1 MQVREALRNTANN
14 SSAPNNVYGWG
25 LINAYK
31 AILYFGEVW
40 GTPLIINGN
49 GKSIIRIGFASND
62 FTSASVVKFNYRTQ
76 NSKKFKSAEMV
87 MVKPFENGNY
97 SGVYECEL
105 PNPNNTNITF
115 SDVEYNFSVTIN
127 GKEIK
132 YKGSK

>member
-1 MQVREALRNTANN
+1 
-14 SSAPNNVYGWG
+14 
-25 LINAYK
+25 
-31 AILYFGEVW
+31 
-40 GTPLIINGN
+40 LIINGN

-105 PNPNNTNITF
+105 PNPNNTNISF

>member
-1 MQVREALRNTANN
+1 
-14 SSAPNNVYGWG
+14 
-25 LINAYK
+25 
-31 AILYFGEVW
+31 
-40 GTPLIINGN
+40 
-49 GKSIIRIGFASND
+49 
-62 FTSASVVKFNYRTQ
+62 
-76 NSKKFKSAEMV
+76 MV

-105 PNPNNTNITF
+105 PNPNNTNISF